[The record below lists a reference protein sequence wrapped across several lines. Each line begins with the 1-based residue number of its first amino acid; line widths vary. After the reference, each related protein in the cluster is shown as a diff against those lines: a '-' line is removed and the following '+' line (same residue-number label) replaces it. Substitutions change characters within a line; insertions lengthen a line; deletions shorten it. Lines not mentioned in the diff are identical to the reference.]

1 MGNRVPVRLVERKT
15 RWDRHLAGAPTV
27 VRVSGVGPWGKA
39 DAILRVGSAR
49 QCDGLSSRCALMGV
63 EADYGDPGSRNPQWS
78 GTALWTGCGHCQ
90 DKQRKLLI
98 GKGAPGSAQ
107 KTGNRVPASGA
118 GWKNRW
124 DRHPA
129 ASRLLSSPSVFQNR
143 GGGISTEAALCIEP
157 ARQGDGAPR
166 QCTFVEPEADRG
178 RPDPRNPQ
186 QIGTVLWTGCGH
198 PQEKQLKWLIQK
210 GVRGSA

>member
-1 MGNRVPVRLVERKT
+1 MGPALGGRSDHRPRLRS
-15 RWDRHLAGAPTV
+15 W
-27 VRVSGVGPWGKA
+27 GVGKN
-39 DAILRVGSAR
+39 RCHSAR
-49 QCDGLSSRCALMGV
+49 RIGSTVRRPVVAIALMGV
-63 EADYGDPGSRNPQWS
+63 EADHGDPGSRNPQWS

-118 GWKNRW
+118 GWKTRW

-129 ASRLLSSPSVFQNR
+129 ASRLLSPPSVFQNR

-166 QCTFVEPEADRG
+166 QCTFVGSEADRG